1 MGNLVSLCLLND
13 SCAIHLT
20 FSTGPR
26 WLRCHHRRFVLS
38 LFTPLPHPHL
48 LTPPSHH
55 TGMWPYSYDT
65 CDLGTFPNQT
75 NPDGTTP
82 AAALTGSTWGTELSY
97 LPGQRTSACT
107 CSGEDH
113 PGPSN
118 SRGRSAPEIDIIEA
132 QIDVDVMRG
141 QVSQSL
147 QVAPFN
153 YLYEFDNDTSVSPIY
168 DDSITSLNSYKGG
181 QWQQAVSALT
191 YIDED
196 VYNDENYAT
205 YGVEY
210 WSNRDNRDEGYITW
224 YSQGTPSWKV
234 TAGSIGADSEVEIS
248 ERLIPEE
255 PMVSGLVWG
264 RVCED

>member
-1 MGNLVSLCLLND
+1 
-13 SCAIHLT
+13 
-20 FSTGPR
+20 
-26 WLRCHHRRFVLS
+26 
-38 LFTPLPHPHL
+38 
-48 LTPPSHH
+48 
-55 TGMWPYSYDT
+55 MWPYSYDT

-255 PMVSGLVWG
+255 PMVSGWVFLFCYEG
-264 RVCED
+264 GCED